1 MRITLIGAGNLATNL
16 GHALRKAGHEIVQIY
31 SRTMESAQT
40 LAQALEVSD
49 FTNSIDQIHSD
60 AELYIVSIKDAALSG
75 IATEL
80 TKGKEDRL
88 FVHTAGSMP
97 MDTFTCPRRGVFYPM
112 QTFSKQRIVDFSHIP
127 LFIEA
132 SQEEDLQLLHSLA
145 ETITNSVYEMSSE
158 DRKYLHVAAVFCC
171 NFANHC
177 SALSAKILEKHNIPF
192 SVMLP
197 LIDETTRKIHTIP
210 PKDAQ
215 TGPAMRYD
223 ENVMNRHIAILQEEG
238 EERMADI
245 YKMLSESIHQLS
257 INSQN
262 EIFGA
267 PSQKS

>member
-1 MRITLIGAGNLATNL
+1 M
-16 GHALRKAGHEIVQIY
+16 
-31 SRTMESAQT
+31 
-40 LAQALEVSD
+40 
-49 FTNSIDQIHSD
+49 
-60 AELYIVSIKDAALSG
+60 
-75 IATEL
+75 
-80 TKGKEDRL
+80 
-88 FVHTAGSMP
+88 
-97 MDTFTCPRRGVFYPM
+97 
-112 QTFSKQRIVDFSHIP
+112 
-127 LFIEA
+127 
-132 SQEEDLQLLHSLA
+132 
-145 ETITNSVYEMSSE
+145 
-158 DRKYLHVAAVFCC
+158 
-171 NFANHC
+171 
-177 SALSAKILEKHNIPF
+177 EKHNIPF

-215 TGPAMRYD
+215 TGPAVRYD

>member
-1 MRITLIGAGNLATNL
+1 MP
-16 GHALRKAGHEIVQIY
+16 
-31 SRTMESAQT
+31 
-40 LAQALEVSD
+40 
-49 FTNSIDQIHSD
+49 
-60 AELYIVSIKDAALSG
+60 
-75 IATEL
+75 
-80 TKGKEDRL
+80 
-88 FVHTAGSMP
+88 TAGSMP

-145 ETITNSVYEMSSE
+145 DTITNSVYEMSSE

-177 SALSAKILEKHNIPF
+177 SALSAKILEKHDIPF

-197 LIDETTRKIHTIP
+197 LIDETTRKIHMIP

-238 EERMADI
+238 EERMAEI
-245 YKMLSESIHQLS
+245 YRLLSESIHQLS

-262 EIFGA
+262 EIFSA
-267 PSQKS
+267 LSQKS

>member
-40 LAQALEVSD
+40 LANALDVSD

-60 AELYIVSIKDAALSG
+60 SELYIVSIKDAALSG

-145 ETITNSVYEMSSE
+145 DTITNSVYEMSSE
-158 DRKYLHVAAVFCC
+158 DRNPHYSSQRCSNGTCCAVRRECDEPTYRHSARGRRR
-171 NFANHC
+171 ANGRH
-177 SALSAKILEKHNIPF
+177 LRDAK
-192 SVMLP
+192 
-197 LIDETTRKIHTIP
+197 
-210 PKDAQ
+210 
-215 TGPAMRYD
+215 
-223 ENVMNRHIAILQEEG
+223 
-238 EERMADI
+238 
-245 YKMLSESIHQLS
+245 
-257 INSQN
+257 
-262 EIFGA
+262 
-267 PSQKS
+267 